1 MCILVYVYL
10 YIFKYVKD
18 KYIHV
23 QICKYV
29 NMYICIYVYLCIC
42 VYVHTHT
49 HIYIHVHIHICIY
62 GNIHIYICIYVY
74 VYVQWDINI
83 VVAYMRH
90 TAKFA
95 IFEREHNDKNVTH
108 WPLDFPTTCFL
119 TGLFGCLVVGHGIF
133 WHRWIFV
140 VPDSWPVQTSRSGH
154 IMVVGGTLPESGKT
168 IRVEGD

>member
-29 NMYICIYVYLCIC
+29 NMYICICIFVYMCLCTHA
-42 VYVHTHT
+42 HTY
-49 HIYIHVHIHICIY
+49 IYIHVHIHICIY